1 MRDEKKAF
9 IRFKENNHQNSAVPQ
24 AVLGDDFRINWANR
38 AFRDLFHRENTCI
51 GEHIA
56 GFATLTGLDGR
67 SLYHQLKDPAT
78 GYSFQGNGESRF
90 HHHPRLFTNVHIV
103 PILHEPYKKETVV
116 GYCAYFHDATL
127 SHQQSLRAIFS
138 SLLEASR
145 MKDNDTGRHIERVN
159 RYSALMAESMYDDG
173 TDLQVDRDFVDNIS
187 FLAAMHDVGKI
198 GVPDDILNKAGPLE
212 SWEWEI
218 MTTHTLNGAYIL
230 GAYPDPMAVEIARSH
245 HERWDG
251 SGYPYGLMEEMIPL
265 SARIVTI
272 ADVYDAL
279 RSKRSYKNEMSHR
292 EAADL
297 ILLGRGTQFDPE
309 LVEIFR
315 SLEEKFSEIYDEL
328 YDEYK
333 ETNSS
338 SPLAG

>member
-1 MRDEKKAF
+1 MEDDRTGI
-9 IRFKENNHQNSAVPQ
+9 IRFKENHHKRSAVPQ
-24 AVLGDDFRINWANR
+24 AVLGSDLYTTWVNK
-38 AFRDLFHRENTCI
+38 AFKDLFHRQDDCT

-56 GFATLTGLDGR
+56 TFAHLTGLDGR
-67 SLYHQLKDPAT
+67 SLFHQLQDPST
-78 GYSFQGNGESRF
+78 GYSFTGNGESRF
-90 HHHPRLFTNVHIV
+90 QHYPRLITNVHIV
-103 PILHEPYKKETVV
+103 PIFQEPYADEIIE
-116 GYCAYFHDATL
+116 GYCAYFHDATQ
-127 SHQQSLRAIFS
+127 SHKQSLRAIFL

-159 RYSALMAESMYDDG
+159 RYSALMAEHMYEDG

-198 GVPDDILNKAGPLE
+198 GVPDDILNKAGPLAD
-212 SWEWEI
+212 WEWEI

-251 SGYPYGLMEEMIPL
+251 SGYPYGLMEDMIPL

-279 RSKRSYKNEMSHR
+279 RSRRAYKDEMSHE
-292 EAADL
+292 EASEL
-297 ILLGRGTQFDPE
+297 IILGSRTQFDPD
-309 LVEIFR
+309 LVDIFR
-315 SLEEKFSEIYDEL
+315 VLKDNFADIYNEL
-328 YDEYK
+328 DDASHPH
-333 ETNSS
+333 SS
-338 SPLAG
+338 GTKR